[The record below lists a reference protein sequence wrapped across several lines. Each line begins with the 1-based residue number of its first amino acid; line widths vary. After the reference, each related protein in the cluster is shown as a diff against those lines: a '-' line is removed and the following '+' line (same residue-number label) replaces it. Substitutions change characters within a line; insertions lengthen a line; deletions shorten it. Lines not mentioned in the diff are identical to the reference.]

1 MSKNYKQL
9 SLVQRYQIEAFIKAG
24 MKQKNI
30 AEYLGVSPSTISRE
44 LKRNTAQ
51 RGRTAKTYLAT
62 NAQRRTALRHQLKP
76 KFVKF
81 NESMKDQAVKWLTV
95 EKWSPELISFKGNQ
109 TGKCP
114 VSIEWLYQW
123 IWQSK
128 HGNKL
133 ADKPYKRIYL
143 HLKHGRRRRKRGN
156 RKDSRGVIPNRVPIE
171 KRPKIVEKRIRPGDM
186 EVDFMMGKNHKGALL
201 VMTDRATLHTSLHKL
216 SNRRSE
222 TVSKAIIKN
231 LKQVEYP
238 MHTVTFDN
246 DLGFANHREVAE
258 ALNVDTYFTRPYTSQ
273 DKGTV
278 ENRIGQLR
286 RFFPKKT
293 DLSTVTNKQVKQVEK
308 LLNNR
313 PVRKF
318 NYLTPNQVLQKKLH
332 LLLELSF
339 NI

>member
-1 MSKNYKQL
+1 MTKNYTQL
-9 SLVQRYQIEAFIKAG
+9 SLIQRYQIESFITSG
-24 MKQKNI
+24 MKQNWI
-30 AEYLGVSPSTISRE
+30 AEQLGVNPSTISRE
-44 LKRNTAQ
+44 IRRNTAQ
-51 RGRTAKTYLAT
+51 RGRTAGTYLAA
-62 NAQRRTALRHQLKP
+62 NAQRRTEQRHQHKP
-76 KFVKF
+76 KLVKF
-81 NESMKDQAVKWLTV
+81 DLSMKKQAVQWLSV
-95 EKWSPELISFKGNQ
+95 EKWSPELISVKGKE

-114 VSIEWLYQW
+114 LSIEWLYQW

-128 HGNKL
+128 HGNKA

-156 RKDSRGVIPNRVPIE
+156 QKIARGIIPNRVPID
-171 KRPKIVEKRIRPGDM
+171 KRPKIVSKRIRPGDI

-216 SNRRSE
+216 RNRRSE
-222 TVSKAIIKN
+222 TVSKVIIKK
-231 LKQVEYP
+231 LEQAAYP

-246 DLGFANHREVAE
+246 DLGFANHTEVAE

-278 ENRIGQLR
+278 ENRIGQIR

-293 DLSTVTNKQVKQVEK
+293 DLSMVSNYQIKRVEQ
-308 LLNNR
+308 LLNDR

-318 NYLTPNQVLQKKLH
+318 NYLTPNQVLQQKIAL
-332 LLLELSF
+332 
-339 NI
+339 IT

>member
-1 MSKNYKQL
+1 MTKNYKQL

-231 LKQVEYP
+231 LEQVEYP

-318 NYLTPNQVLQKKLH
+318 NYLTPNQVLQEKIAL
-332 LLLELSF
+332 
-339 NI
+339 IT